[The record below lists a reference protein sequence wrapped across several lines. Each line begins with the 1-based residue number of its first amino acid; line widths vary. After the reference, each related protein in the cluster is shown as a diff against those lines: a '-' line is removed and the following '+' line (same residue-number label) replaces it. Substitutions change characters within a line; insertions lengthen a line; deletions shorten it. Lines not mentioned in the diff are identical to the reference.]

1 MFLTYSATLIDPA
14 KFGVLLAE
22 DSQLVLPTLI
32 LQHTPI
38 VAQILFFGAVL
49 SAVMSCSSATLL
61 APSVTLSENVIKRVW
76 TDLTDREFLRVMRLV
91 LLTFAA
97 VDLTIALMSDA
108 SIYSLLV
115 NTYKVTLVAAFVP
128 LAAGLYWSRATTQG
142 ALYAI
147 AAGLTTWLA
156 LEIFGSSDS
165 IWPPQLAGLLMAAGG
180 MVVGS
185 LLPQK
190 VGVSKA

>member
-1 MFLTYSATLIDPA
+1 
-14 KFGVLLAE
+14 
-22 DSQLVLPTLI
+22 VLPTLI

-76 TDLTDREFLRVMRLV
+76 PDLTDRQFLRIMRLV
-91 LLTFAA
+91 LITFAA

-108 SIYSLLV
+108 SIYSMLV

-142 ALYAI
+142 ALCAI

-156 LEIFGSSDS
+156 LEIFSPSDS
-165 IWPPQLAGLLMAAGG
+165 IWPPQLVGFIMAATG

-190 VGVSKA
+190 VGTGKV